1 MPNELGLHA
10 AQQVERTRSLI
21 QLLGRYIDNNEP
33 VGVILTA
40 AQELNRST
48 WDLKNAIERD
58 LTERENEK

>member
-1 MPNELGLHA
+1 MPNDLGLHA
-10 AQQVERTRSLI
+10 AQQVERTHSLI
-21 QLLGRYIDNNEP
+21 ELLGRYINNNEP

-58 LTERENEK
+58 LTERENDK